1 MTVAF
6 VFFVNK
12 FKLLLTS
19 MYLHDT
25 ENIGAPDEDGA
36 KSVEYVRI
44 VCKGK
49 RMDIWEGSCTRL
61 PLDASRTE

>member
-1 MTVAF
+1 
-6 VFFVNK
+6 
-12 FKLLLTS
+12 